1 MVASERAT
9 VGKEVAQTDASG
21 NSRKVFFVDGGERAV
36 DFTVS
41 PHLSL
46 TGSSTAPQY
55 STVTVTD
62 TLPKGL
68 SYVAG
73 SSTLGGTYVQPP
85 DRKSHGS
92 VTGGMALVDGGTVSG
107 APTSATTTGDVTT
120 AVTPNTD
127 GTTTI
132 EWILT
137 NVQAGQEMPKIRYGA
152 TIGDESD
159 PTQDVADGDQLV
171 NSVQITSAKDVHEIS
186 PENGNVATTST
197 TVLRMG
203 KATLSKR
210 SLTPEVDVGEDVSYA
225 IDYVNDSEGELDGVE
240 ILDVLPYD
248 GDLRGSSF
256 HGSYEVAS
264 VTVERLND
272 AAGNYALDYTE
283 DASVRGHEG
292 DPFGISPA
300 PAWTAAA
307 ASESG
312 NVTTFALPAGA
323 SPTMLKV
330 SGEGVG
336 AHARARITVT
346 LRPAETCTP
355 TTPPTER
362 PPCPRPCS
370 RPRPTPGWSP
380 PRPPSPS

>member
-1 MVASERAT
+1 M
-9 VGKEVAQTDASG
+9 
-21 NSRKVFFVDGGERAV
+21 N
-36 DFTVS
+36 
-41 PHLSL
+41 
-46 TGSSTAPQY
+46 
-55 STVTVTD
+55 
-62 TLPKGL
+62 
-68 SYVAG
+68 
-73 SSTLGGTYVQPP
+73 GGTPLAP
-85 DRKSHGS
+85 GTTA
-92 VTGGMALVDGGTVSG
+92 TGVA
-107 APTSATTTGDVTT
+107 TSATTTGDVTFT
-120 AVTPNTD
+120 VTPKAD
-127 GTTTI
+127 GTTELKWVI
-132 EWILT
+132 T
-137 NVQAGQEMPKIRYGA
+137 NVQAGQEMPKLYYG
-152 TIGDESD
+152 TRIGDESNPAD
-159 PTQDVADGDQLV
+159 DVADGQQLT
-171 NSVQITSAKDVHEIS
+171 NTVQIASTSSQTGNQDSEPSSASWTIS
-186 PENGNVATTST
+186 VFKMDS
-197 TVLRMG
+197 
-203 KATLSKR
+203 ATLSKR